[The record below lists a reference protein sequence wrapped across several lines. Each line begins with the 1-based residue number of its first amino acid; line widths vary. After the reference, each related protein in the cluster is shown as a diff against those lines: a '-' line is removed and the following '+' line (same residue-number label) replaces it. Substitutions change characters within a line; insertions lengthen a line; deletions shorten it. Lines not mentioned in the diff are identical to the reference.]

1 MIPLFSTEQVRS
13 ADKYAIEKLKMPSIA
28 LMENASLNVF
38 KYVKEYYPTAK
49 NFGIISGKGNNGGDG
64 FATARHLVNSDYNVI
79 VIFVGKEADLKG
91 DALTNYIVLKNLLKN
106 KSQSHSKLKIYKSQ
120 KDLSELKKCD
130 VIVDA
135 ILGTGTKGEPREPYK
150 SIITYLN
157 DLNIPKVAVDLPS
170 GLNLDTA
177 SGSTIINSD
186 LTVTLADFKAGLF
199 YGKGYEY
206 SGKVVKGSIGI
217 GSEFFDGQSVSEY
230 LIEPEDAFAGLPVK
244 EKTLHKYSNGKVLV
258 IAGSG
263 SYPGAAVLTTNSVL
277 KAGNGALFL
286 AYPKSVRSL
295 VIPKLDEA
303 ILYPY
308 EDDGTEQ
315 LRKDNIS
322 ELKNKI
328 DWADLISI
336 GPGLGR
342 ANNTIEAVEK
352 ILKKAVNKRFVID
365 ADAIYALSKIELNK
379 INLKN
384 KVITPHH
391 AEFAQ
396 LLGISVAELQS
407 DLINYGRNFVREH
420 GCTLVLK
427 GAPTIIFTKNGD
439 ALINSAGN
447 VGMAKFGTGDVLAG
461 IIAGFSAV
469 STNFE
474 DSIISAVYLHSL
486 SADLLLDEFTEFGI
500 TPTLIME
507 NLHNAIN
514 FLRKLFI

>member
-1 MIPLFSTEQVRS
+1 MIPLFSTEQVRN
-13 ADKYAIEKLKMPSIA
+13 ADKYAVEKLKMPSIA
-28 LMENASLNVF
+28 LMENASLSVF
-38 KYVKEYYPTAK
+38 NFIREYYPSTI
-49 NFGIISGKGNNGGDG
+49 NLGVISGKGNNGGDG
-64 FATARHLVNSDYNVI
+64 FTTARRLVNAGYNVTA
-79 VIFVGKEADLKG
+79 IFVGKESDLKG

-106 KSQSHSKLKIYKSQ
+106 KSYSKLKIYKSI
-120 KDLSELKKCD
+120 KDLSVFRKCD

-135 ILGTGTKGEPREPYK
+135 ILGTGTKGELRAPYK
-150 SIITYLN
+150 AIIQYLN
-157 DLNIPKVAVDLPS
+157 DLSIPKVAVDLPS

-186 LTVTLADFKAGLF
+186 LTVTLADFKSGLF
-199 YGKGYEY
+199 YGKGYQY

-217 GSEFFDGQSVSEY
+217 GSEYFDGQSVSEY
-230 LIEPEDAFAGLPVK
+230 LVEPEDAFAYLPVK

-263 SYPGAAVLTTNSVL
+263 GYPGAAVLTTNSVL

-308 EDDGTEQ
+308 NDNGTEQ
-315 LRKDNIS
+315 LSKANIS

-342 ANNTIEAVEK
+342 ADDTIEAVESVLRK
-352 ILKKAVNKRFVID
+352 TVNKRTVID

-384 KVITPHH
+384 KVLTPHH
-391 AEFAQ
+391 SEFAQ
-396 LLGISVAELQS
+396 LVGATVAELQS
-407 DLINYGRNFVREH
+407 DLLGYGKDFVRKH

-447 VGMAKFGTGDVLAG
+447 AGMAKFGTGDVLTG

-469 STNFE
+469 SNNFE
-474 DSIISAVYLHSL
+474 NSIISAVYLHSL
-486 SADLLLDEFTEFGI
+486 SADLLLDEYTEFGI
-500 TPTLIME
+500 TATLIIE

-514 FLRKLFI
+514 FLRKSFI